1 MAFLLVF
8 TLDQLINAPNR
19 QIQLAYNGRV
29 TIGLVSC
36 VSCRFSKPQ
45 SKTEVQPLVFRGTRR
60 KELVIAVNEFNSLV
74 SRKFVYMAIAGVCTL
89 LSCKSPHQ
97 VEKPAN
103 DSPSAASHV
112 SQADQFYA
120 QREDLTRLQ
129 QGIVLLREAITADP
143 RNYDAAW
150 RLAKF
155 NYYLATHT
163 DGSVRDQAFRAGIEA
178 GKTAVQ
184 LQGDKPE
191 GHFWLGANYGGSLES
206 GTIAGLATV
215 EDVRREMETVLK
227 INEGYQDGSA
237 YMVLGLVDLKAP
249 KIVGGDPQRAVT
261 EMEKGL
267 RFGGTNAFLRLHLA
281 EAYQAVGRSAD
292 ARQQLNA
299 ILSMTPDPN
308 YLPEL
313 KEAQTQARQML
324 DKMK

>member
-1 MAFLLVF
+1 MKSFAAAGLLCA
-8 TLDQLINAPNR
+8 LLCCANR
-19 QIQLAYNGRV
+19 PQIEDPPR
-29 TIGLVSC
+29 
-36 VSCRFSKPQ
+36 
-45 SKTEVQPLVFRGTRR
+45 
-60 KELVIAVNEFNSLV
+60 
-74 SRKFVYMAIAGVCTL
+74 
-89 LSCKSPHQ
+89 
-97 VEKPAN
+97 
-103 DSPSAASHV
+103 DSQSAATYI
-112 SQADQFYA
+112 SQSDQFYS
-120 QREDLTRLQ
+120 QREDLIRLH
-129 QGIVLLREAITADP
+129 QGVVLLRQAITADP
-143 RNYDAAW
+143 SNYDAAW

-155 NYYLATHT
+155 NYYLATHVEGT
-163 DGSVRDQAFRAGIEA
+163 QSAQAFRAGIEA

-206 GTIAGLATV
+206 ETISGLATV
-215 EDVRREMETVLK
+215 EDVRKEMETVLK

-267 RFGGTNAFLRLHLA
+267 RFGNGNAFLRFHLA
-281 EAYQAVGRSAD
+281 EGYQAIGRTAD
-292 ARQQLNA
+292 ARQQLNT

-324 DKMK
+324 DKIK